1 MAEKSFSYGHF
12 CQNCRKPLDLD
23 DQVYFV
29 EDKSGN
35 YFCSE
40 PCIQEF
46 YGPMARFYY
55 QEHVRLRDPHD
66 IPADDFKSYEEYSIL
81 TVDTPDELWVEEN
94 DTGEEFY
101 FYIKEFS
108 DAGGKFYYI
117 IMTYCLETDPTF
129 VLLSAPTRDKRL
141 LEHYR
146 RGKRVKRGSSEM
158 EAQLPVN
165 HQTQQ
170 STTPQHES
178 LMDERAMALKEE
190 MLRNRRKGDIRPH
203 EFEEHSYLLDETIE
217 NPDEAWEMEA
227 GEEGDD
233 SILTLITQHDERLH
247 YIVICGLDDNSDPTS
262 PAWRVLY
269 HFPTGDA
276 GLVQRYRRGLPR
288 EGAAPENHTGAGTNA
303 IH

>member
-1 MAEKSFSYGHF
+1 MATKSFAYGHF

-29 EDKSGN
+29 EDKTGN

-55 QEHVRLRDPHD
+55 QEHHKLRDPHD
-66 IPADDFKSYEEYSIL
+66 IPEQDFKAYEEYSVL
-81 TVDTPDELWVEEN
+81 TVDTPDELWLEEN
-94 DTGEEFY
+94 DAGEEYY

-117 IMTYCLETDPTF
+117 IMTFCLERDPTF
-129 VLLSAPTRDKRL
+129 VLLSIPTRDKRI

-146 RGKRVKRGSSEM
+146 RGKRITKQDQEQ

-165 HQTQQ
+165 HAQQ
-170 STTPQHES
+170 SKTPQHENI
-178 LMDERAMALKEE
+178 MDERARALKEE
-190 MLRNRRKGDIRPH
+190 MLRNRRKNDIGPN
-203 EFEEHSYLLDETIE
+203 EFDEHSYLLDETIE

-233 SILTLITQHDERLH
+233 SILTLITQHDDRLH
-247 YIVICGLDDNSDPTS
+247 YIVICGVDDRSDPEA

-288 EGAAPENHTGAGTNA
+288 DSAAPSHAAPSSEA